1 MKAVQLRRPQGVT
14 FASGSSANDAFALN
28 GSVASTILDAYID
41 ASSIVMQDR
50 IGYTTM
56 ARAMSTEQAFAEV
69 FDVTVEGLQ
78 MQARANIELMSL
90 YGQTDL
96 GTVESAST
104 VSSKRQVVISK
115 ATWAA
120 GIWPQLEGALVDV
133 YADST
138 LASKVTHHVPS
149 GRERGREPHHHAG
162 RHGLRLGDGNNVIV
176 PYGTGTA
183 GASWAKGIS
192 KIIQTSGTLFGID
205 NSVYGNFKGN
215 SYSSVNGVL
224 TLGKINSAASL
235 AWNRG
240 TARKLTC
247 FVSAWTWTDMNVD
260 AAALRR
266 YAESTKAGLDLGTT
280 SITYYGPNGEIE
292 IVPHRFVKAG
302 EAFLLDLSSW
312 SRVGSMDVTTACPV
326 CRRTSSCSFRVTPV
340 SSSETS
346 RPGPVLLEPVRS
358 DVHQRH
364 RQQFALRSSDGIP
377 WPTDYPGVLSAEV
390 ADGPQQHRFRKLH
403 GEQERVAEC
412 HRESSFGRPLRRRR
426 CRNHRRCRIA
436 DERRCVLEFHLHGR
450 QLDGGRQAHHFG
462 TVR

>member
-1 MKAVQLRRPQGVT
+1 MAVITTENGTSLDGIFKNRYIGRVEKILSNDNEFQKRVQFDSANKIGRYYMKAVQLRRPQGVT
-14 FASGSSANDAFALN
+14 FASGSTANDAFALN

-69 FDVTVEGLQ
+69 FDTTVEGLQ
-78 MQARANIELMSL
+78 MQIRANIELMSL
-90 YGQTDL
+90 YGQSDL

-138 LASKVTHHVPS
+138 LASKVTSTTYLQVVS
-149 GRERGREPHHHAG
+149 VDIANRTIT
-162 RHGLRLGDGNNVIV
+162 LDGTDYASVTTNNVIV
-176 PYGTGTA
+176 PYATGTA
-183 GASWAKGIS
+183 GANWAKGVS

-205 NSVYGNFKGN
+205 NSTYGNFKGN

-312 SRVGSMDVTTACPV
+312 SRVGSMDVTY
-326 CRRTSSCSFRVTPV
+326 SL
-340 SSSETS
+340 
-346 RPGPVLLEPVRS
+346 PGLPENFILQLPSNAGFELRNFS
-358 DVHQRH
+358 DQAPFCWNPSA
-364 RQQFALRSSDGIP
+364 QTYISGI
-377 WPTDYPGVLSAEV
+377 VNNSL
-390 ADGPQQHRFRKLH
+390 
-403 GEQERVAEC
+403 
-412 HRESSFGRPLRRRR
+412 
-426 CRNHRRCRIA
+426 
-436 DERRCVLEFHLHGR
+436 
-450 QLDGGRQAHHFG
+450 
-462 TVR
+462 

>member
-1 MKAVQLRRPQGVT
+1 MAVVTTENGTSVDGLFKNRYIGRVEQVLSQDNEIQKRIPFDSANKIGRYYMKAVQLRRPQGVT

-41 ASSIVMQDR
+41 ASSVVMQDR

-78 MQARANIELMSL
+78 MQIRANIELMSL
-90 YGQTDL
+90 YGQSDL

-138 LASKVTHHVPS
+138 LASKVTSTTYLQVVS
-149 GRERGREPHHHAG
+149 VDIANRTIT
-162 RHGLRLGDGNNVIV
+162 LDGTDYASVTTNNVIV

-312 SRVGSMDVTTACPV
+312 SRVGSMDVTFSLPGLPENFILQLPSNAGFELRNFSDQAPFCWNP
-326 CRRTSSCSFRVTPV
+326 SSQTYIS
-340 SSSETS
+340 
-346 RPGPVLLEPVRS
+346 
-358 DVHQRH
+358 
-364 RQQFALRSSDGIP
+364 GI
-377 WPTDYPGVLSAEV
+377 VNNSL
-390 ADGPQQHRFRKLH
+390 
-403 GEQERVAEC
+403 
-412 HRESSFGRPLRRRR
+412 
-426 CRNHRRCRIA
+426 
-436 DERRCVLEFHLHGR
+436 
-450 QLDGGRQAHHFG
+450 
-462 TVR
+462 

>member
-1 MKAVQLRRPQGVT
+1 MAVVTTENGTSVDGLFKNRYVGRVEQILSQDNEFQKRVPFDSSNKIGRYYMKAVQLRRPQGVT
-14 FASGSSANDAFALN
+14 FAAGSSANDAFALN

-78 MQARANIELMSL
+78 MQIRANLELMSL
-90 YGQTDL
+90 YGQSDL

-138 LASKVTHHVPS
+138 LASKVTSTTYLQVVS
-149 GRERGREPHHHAG
+149 VDIANRTIT
-162 RHGLRLGDGNNVIV
+162 LDGTDYASVTTNNVIV

-183 GASWAKGIS
+183 GASWAKGVS

-240 TARKLTC
+240 TSRKLTC

-280 SITYYGPNGEIE
+280 AITYFGPNGEIE

-312 SRVGSMDVTTACPV
+312 SRVGSMDVTF
-326 CRRTSSCSFRVTPV
+326 SL
-340 SSSETS
+340 
-346 RPGPVLLEPVRS
+346 PGLPENFILQLPSNAGFELRNFS
-358 DVHQRH
+358 DQAPFCWNPSA
-364 RQQFALRSSDGIP
+364 QTYISGI
-377 WPTDYPGVLSAEV
+377 VNNSL
-390 ADGPQQHRFRKLH
+390 
-403 GEQERVAEC
+403 
-412 HRESSFGRPLRRRR
+412 
-426 CRNHRRCRIA
+426 
-436 DERRCVLEFHLHGR
+436 
-450 QLDGGRQAHHFG
+450 
-462 TVR
+462 

>member
-1 MKAVQLRRPQGVT
+1 MAVVTTENGTSVDGLFKNRYIGRVEQVLSQDNEFQKRVPFDSSNKIGRYYMKAVQLRRPQGVT

-90 YGQTDL
+90 YGQSDL

-138 LASKVTHHVPS
+138 LASKVTATTYLQVVS
-149 GRERGREPHHHAG
+149 VDIANRTIT
-162 RHGLRLGDGNNVIV
+162 LDGTDYASVTANNVIV

-183 GASWAKGIS
+183 GASWAKGVS

-312 SRVGSMDVTTACPV
+312 SRVGSMDVTY
-326 CRRTSSCSFRVTPV
+326 SL
-340 SSSETS
+340 
-346 RPGPVLLEPVRS
+346 PGLPENFILQLPSNAGFELRNFS
-358 DVHQRH
+358 DQAPFCWNPSA
-364 RQQFALRSSDGIP
+364 QTYISGI
-377 WPTDYPGVLSAEV
+377 VNNSL
-390 ADGPQQHRFRKLH
+390 
-403 GEQERVAEC
+403 
-412 HRESSFGRPLRRRR
+412 
-426 CRNHRRCRIA
+426 
-436 DERRCVLEFHLHGR
+436 
-450 QLDGGRQAHHFG
+450 
-462 TVR
+462 